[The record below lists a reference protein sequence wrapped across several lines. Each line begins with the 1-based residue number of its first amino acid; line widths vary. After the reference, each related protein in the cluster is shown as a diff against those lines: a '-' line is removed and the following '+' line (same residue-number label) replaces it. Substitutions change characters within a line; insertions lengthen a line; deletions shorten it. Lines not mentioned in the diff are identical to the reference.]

1 MTGQDKK
8 VNADIEIR
16 TCRDGD
22 DGVGDLLAEVRLS
35 GLLHLTEDHRR
46 DLLGGELAL
55 LVAVLDADRRLAVLL
70 LELERPVLHVA
81 FDVRVV
87 HLAADEPLRVEDG
100 VLRVRV
106 ECVLGGVTDQAL
118 LFAERDP

>member
-1 MTGQDKK
+1 MTGQYKK
-8 VNADIEIR
+8 VKVDTEIR
-16 TCRDGD
+16 TGRNGD
-22 DGVGDLLAEVRLS
+22 DGVGDLLAEVCLS

-46 DLLGGELAL
+46 DLLSGELAL
-55 LVAVLDADRRLAVLL
+55 LVAVLYADRRLAVLL